1 MTIGMLLTAL
11 MERISR
17 SADLL
22 FSKRATEIRSA
33 SGFVFLTYLIMESEA
48 AEGDDVFRTLYP
60 LPKIID
66 SITQHPM
73 ICCSPSGAQ
82 IKIICSFLVLCI
94 GSSII
99 A

>member
-1 MTIGMLLTAL
+1 MTIGLLQTAL
-11 MERISR
+11 MERISS

-22 FSKRATEIRSA
+22 FSKRVTEIRSA
-33 SGFVFLTYLIMESEA
+33 SGFVFLAYLIMESEA
-48 AEGDDVFRTLYP
+48 AQGGVFRTLYP

-66 SITQHPM
+66 SITQHLRV
-73 ICCSPSGAQ
+73 CSSPSGTH

>member
-1 MTIGMLLTAL
+1 MTIGMLQTAL

-22 FSKRATEIRSA
+22 FSKRVTEIRSA
-33 SGFVFLTYLIMESEA
+33 SGFVFLTYLIMESKA
-48 AEGDDVFRTLYP
+48 AEGDVFRTLHP

-66 SITQHPM
+66 SITQHLRV
-73 ICCSPSGAQ
+73 CCSPFGAH
-82 IKIICSFLVLCI
+82 IKIIYSFLVLFI

>member
-22 FSKRATEIRSA
+22 FSKRVTEIRSA
-33 SGFVFLTYLIMESEA
+33 SAFVFLTYLIMESEA

-66 SITQHPM
+66 SILLHSTR
-73 ICCSPSGAQ
+73 
-82 IKIICSFLVLCI
+82 
-94 GSSII
+94 
-99 A
+99 